1 MAVSDERVSRRS
13 LLKKAGAGAIV
24 LTAGGIMTSSA
35 SANQALDI
43 CIAQA
48 VDDDVAAC
56 GACANQAPCGD
67 GCGCVPTV
75 NGCCFCH
82 QGISCDGC
90 DSVQVQPAL
99 PGRLEVRCSHVL
111 RADRDLRAGV
121 WRRCSSERRS
131 AVDSGLNRRSAGRW
145 ERASFGRPSH
155 VTLSASRST
164 TTCVIGTAKR
174 SRAVSTTPRSSQ
186 LDRPS
191 GCVEMI
197 TSSAPNV
204 RSPSAIDCTGSAS
217 PT

>member
-1 MAVSDERVSRRS
+1 MAVSDESVSRRS

-43 CIAQA
+43 CIQQA
-48 VDDDVAAC
+48 VDDSSRCLRCMREPGPLRGRLWVRPHGQRMLLLPPGHLVC
-56 GACANQAPCGD
+56 R
-67 GCGCVPTV
+67 
-75 NGCCFCH
+75 
-82 QGISCDGC
+82 C

-111 RADRDLRAGV
+111 RADCDLRAGV
-121 WRRCSSERRS
+121 RRRCSRKRRS
-131 AVDSGLNRRSAGRW
+131 AVDSGLSRRSAGRW

-155 VTLSASRST
+155 VASCASRST
-164 TTCVIGTAKR
+164 TTCVIGTANR